1 MKKDEMFSLNTQ
13 IIEFNDE
20 MGLEERLEL
29 LSMQDLQNM
38 RGGGDCTLM
47 GSGKCALQGMTICPT
62 ESCDP
67 YFVGCGIDGHQGCN
81 SDSFCLGD
89 DFDHCMAMT

>member
-1 MKKDEMFSLNTQ
+1 MDS
-13 IIEFNDE
+13 
-20 MGLEERLEL
+20 
-29 LSMQDLQNM
+29 
-38 RGGGDCTLM
+38 C
-47 GSGKCALQGMTICPT
+47 KCALQGMTICPT

-67 YFVGCGIDGHQGCN
+67 YFVGRGIDEHQGCN